1 MGFGEIL
8 VIAVLGLLVLG
19 PDKLPEYVRSGLK
32 MFNQFR
38 SSATKARDDLV
49 QSAGLKDLDISLKDL
64 NPKKI
69 ASEVLDENP
78 KPTNH
83 SKNYQDDIT

>member
-78 KPTNH
+78 KPANH

>member
-8 VIAVLGLLVLG
+8 VIAVLGLLVIG
-19 PDKLPEYVRSGLK
+19 PDKLPEYIRSGAK

-49 QSAGLKDLDISLKDL
+49 ESAGLKGIDLSMKDF
-64 NPKKI
+64 NPKNI
-69 ASEVLDENP
+69 AAEVLKE
-78 KPTNH
+78 KPNQTNQ
-83 SKNYQDDIT
+83 SKNYQDDAT

>member
-8 VIAVLGLLVLG
+8 VIAVLGLLVIG
-19 PDKLPEYVRSGLK
+19 PDKLPEYIRSGAK

-49 QSAGLKDLDISLKDL
+49 ESAGLKGLDLSMNDL

-69 ASEVLDENP
+69 AADVLKEKPKAVNP
-78 KPTNH
+78 A
-83 SKNYQDDIT
+83 KNYQDDAT

>member
-19 PDKLPEYVRSGLK
+19 PDKLPEYARSGLK
-32 MFNQFR
+32 LFNQFR

-49 QSAGLKDLDISLKDL
+49 QSAGLKDLDISLQDF

-69 ASEVLDENP
+69 ASDVLKEKP
-78 KPTNH
+78 KPSNP
-83 SKNYQDDIT
+83 SKNYQDDAT